1 MFKYYIDNK
10 EFKPLNTGGFTLE
23 WDLVTDAGAYH
34 YVKSLNGTVN
44 FGEQVYSL
52 ISKYGD
58 CQKILFRIDETCG
71 QNTFTIYNGFFTNRS
86 AKWNPDLKILELK
99 ISPDTL
105 YDCLT
110 RNYDKTFNF
119 LQTPNIVSASYS
131 DQPQYEF
138 IVRGVVSTFVTPPD
152 LPFFGSSISNSAGN
166 NPFLG
171 AAAYGREVL
180 TTYCQGGEPQKPEG
194 TGWKVLLDGC
204 ESKGVT
210 TWFRKPDI
218 FTNTLL
224 NSSFGQTVCSTAGCI
239 PPTPPV
245 TSGEDWIIID
255 QFNSPVG
262 AIYFWID
269 QNAISEPITEL
280 NNGRPLIDVINY
292 GLNVSGC
299 ESLDVQSIF
308 LNADIN
314 PVTGNNPSST
324 QGIQLHAI
332 SDIKDPDATEPATR
346 EDVTL
351 KDILESY
358 ISSKLNCFWFID
370 EGTERLVIEH
380 YKDLFNQG
388 QTDIT
393 AFQKFKNS
401 FEYDN
406 TDIPTAEE
414 FETFDDSIDFT
425 GVPILFNN
433 ACADGVKTYPN
444 SGFFSE
450 VDLIIGS
457 EDYPNDGIVAIT
469 PDSLTQDGARAEN
482 GAITGDYRANMPQA
496 MANLHSKFWGYYRPF
511 DFGNLNFEPTEF
523 DQPKPVKLLEDIEI
537 KNCCFF
543 DFNPRSEFVG
553 NNFDKGQ
560 LQNASYSFNTRNFT
574 LKIKY

>member
-10 EFKPLNTGGFTLE
+10 EFQPLNTGDFTLE

-34 YVKSLNGTVN
+34 YVKSLNGTVS

-71 QNTFTIYNGFFTNRS
+71 QNTFTIYDGFFTNRS
-86 AKWNPDLKILELK
+86 AKWNPDLKILELE

-119 LQTPNIVSASYS
+119 LQTPNIVSTPYNDS
-131 DQPQYEF
+131 PQYEF
-138 IVRGVVSTFVTPPD
+138 IVRANPVFTTPPD
-152 LPFFGSSISNSAGN
+152 LPFYGSFISDISGLNPYFGAG
-166 NPFLG
+166 
-171 AAAYGREVL
+171 AYGREVV
-180 TTYCQGGEPQKPEG
+180 TTYCQGGQLQKPEG
-194 TGWKVLLDGC
+194 AGWEVLVNGC
-204 ESKGVT
+204 EAKGVT
-210 TWFRKPDI
+210 TWYRKPPI
-218 FTNTLL
+218 FTNTLP
-224 NSSFGQTVCSTAGCI
+224 NGAFIQTACSGSGCI
-239 PPTPPV
+239 PPNPPV
-245 TSGEDWIIID
+245 TVGEDWILID
-255 QFNSPVG
+255 SFGNTAGS
-262 AIYFWID
+262 IYFWID
-269 QNAISEPITEL
+269 KNVVSGPDTDL
-280 NNGRPLIDVINY
+280 NNGRPLIDVLNY

-299 ESLDVQSIF
+299 EALDVQSIF

-324 QGIQLHAI
+324 KGIQLHAI

-346 EDVTL
+346 EDTTI
-351 KDILESY
+351 KAILESY
-358 ISSKLNCFWFID
+358 ISAKLNCFWYID
-370 EGTERLVIEH
+370 EGTDRLIIEH

-388 QTDIT
+388 QIDIT

-425 GVPILFNN
+425 GVPILYNN

-444 SGFFSE
+444 DGFFSE

-457 EDYPNDGIVAIT
+457 DDYPNDGIVAIT

-496 MANLHSKFWGYYRPF
+496 MANLHAKFWGYYRPF
-511 DFGNLNFEPTEF
+511 DFGNLNFDPTEF
-523 DQPKPVKLLEDIEI
+523 DQPKPVKVLQDIEI

-543 DFNPRSEFVG
+543 DFNPRSEFIG
-553 NNFDKGQ
+553 NDFDKGQ

>member
-10 EFKPLNTGGFTLE
+10 EFQPLNTGDFTLE

-34 YVKSLNGTVN
+34 YVKSLNGTVS

-71 QNTFTIYNGFFTNRS
+71 QNTFTIYDGFFTNRS
-86 AKWNPDLKILELK
+86 AKWNPDLKILELE

-119 LQTPNIVSASYS
+119 LQTPNIVSTPYN
-131 DQPQYEF
+131 DLPQYQ
-138 IVRGVVSTFVTPPD
+138 FVIIGNPIFATPPD
-152 LPFFGSSISNSAGN
+152 LPFYGSFISDSGGGNPYVGAG
-166 NPFLG
+166 
-171 AAAYGREVL
+171 AYGREVI
-180 TTYCQGGEPQKPEG
+180 TTYCQGGEKQKPEG
-194 TGWKVLLDGC
+194 AGWQVLLDGC
-204 ESKGVT
+204 EAKGIT
-210 TWFRKPDI
+210 TWYRKPAI
-218 FTNTLL
+218 FTNTLS
-224 NSSFGQTVCSTAGCI
+224 NSAFAQTACSGAGCI
-239 PPTPPV
+239 PPNPPV
-245 TSGEDWIIID
+245 TSGEDWILID
-255 QFNSPVG
+255 SFGNATG
-262 AIYFWID
+262 TIYFWID
-269 QNAISEPITEL
+269 KNAISEPDTDL
-280 NNGRPLIDVINY
+280 NNGRPLIDVLNY

-299 ESLDVQSIF
+299 EALDVQSVF

-332 SDIKDPDATEPATR
+332 SDIKDPDATEPASR
-346 EDVTL
+346 EDTTI
-351 KDILESY
+351 KAILESY
-358 ISSKLNCFWFID
+358 ISGKLNCFWYID
-370 EGTERLVIEH
+370 EGTDRLIIEH

-388 QTDIT
+388 QIDIT

-425 GVPILFNN
+425 GVPILYNN
-433 ACADGVKTYPN
+433 PCADGVKTYPN
-444 SGFFSE
+444 DGFFSE

-457 EDYPNDGIVAIT
+457 DDYPNDGIVAIT

-496 MANLHSKFWGYYRPF
+496 MANLHAKFWGYYRPF
-511 DFGNLNFEPTEF
+511 DFGNLNFDPTEF
-523 DQPKPVKLLEDIEI
+523 DQPKPVKVLQDIEI

-543 DFNPRSEFVG
+543 DFNPRSEFIG
-553 NNFDKGQ
+553 NDFDKGQ